1 MREKILTGLVLFVA
15 FTVLA
20 WLDIYALNFVL
31 FVVILA
37 VAYSES
43 AKLFGVSDESKYFV
57 LIAIAF
63 FVALPF
69 VTLEAPFSAAV
80 KLSFFMLIFVAS
92 IQAYFKI
99 SNLKIIL
106 PFIYPVV
113 PIFIM
118 FSLYSDL
125 GIAMFVWMILIVIC
139 SDSGAYFVGKA
150 IGKIHFNPSSP
161 NKTLEGVIGGFIF
174 AIIISFLYA
183 KIFTNADFKEIV
195 YTTLVVSVFGVFGDL
210 FESYLKRLANVKDSG
225 EILPGHGG
233 ILDRID
239 GYLFG
244 AIAMLLVY
252 AW

>member
-1 MREKILTGLVLFVA
+1 M
-15 FTVLA
+15 
-20 WLDIYALNFVL
+20 
-31 FVVILA
+31 
-37 VAYSES
+37 
-43 AKLFGVSDESKYFV
+43 
-57 LIAIAF
+57 
-63 FVALPF
+63 
-69 VTLEAPFSAAV
+69 
-80 KLSFFMLIFVAS
+80 
-92 IQAYFKI
+92 
-99 SNLKIIL
+99 

-150 IGKIHFNPSSP
+150 IGKIHFSPSSP